1 MRLGAR
7 RGIWWVGTLAILGG
21 LVGLLVGCGSDPVA
35 PKPAPDPARLYWA
48 LTLDHR
54 AVTLST
60 VAPYDTTQL
69 TATPRSALGT
79 ALPESATIVFASTN
93 PQNVQVSSTGL
104 VRALSPG
111 DGTVVTATVT
121 VGGVTRADTAVV
133 NVTAT
138 AAPPV
143 LGRFSIHPIPP
154 DSAKRG
160 ATLFPYPWPLDAA
173 DTNGNPI
180 PDLATACTSSDPTV
194 VRVLP
199 QCGLIFAE
207 RPGHAV
213 ITASA
218 TAYGVTKADTLDFT
232 VGEWLIA
239 AVTISEGAGSLRSAT
254 IAIGGTVLWFN
265 QTNQPIDIT
274 FSDSADVAQDFVL
287 CQCGSGNIRGLQP
300 GGLAGR
306 AFPVPGSYL
315 YNSVAAQASGA
326 IIVVNE

>member
-1 MRLGAR
+1 MRLGAQ

-35 PKPAPDPARLYWA
+35 PKPAPDPSRLYWA

-60 VAPYDTTQL
+60 VAPYDTIQL

-79 ALPESATIVFASTN
+79 ALAESASVVFASTN

-121 VGGVTRADTAVV
+121 VGGVTHTDTGVV
-133 NVTAT
+133 NVTVT
-138 AAPPV
+138 TTPPV

-160 ATLFPYPWPLDAA
+160 ATVFPYPWPLDAA
-173 DTNGNPI
+173 DTSGNPI

-199 QCGLIFAE
+199 SCGLIFAE
-207 RPGHAV
+207 SPGHAV
-213 ITASA
+213 ITATA

-239 AVTISEGAGSLRSAT
+239 AVFITQGAGTLRDAT
-254 IAIGGTVLWFN
+254 IAAGGSVFWFN
-265 QTNQPIDIT
+265 QTTQPIDIT
-274 FSDSADVAQDFVL
+274 FDDSTHVS
-287 CQCGSGNIRGLQP
+287 GGNIAALAP
-300 GGLAGR
+300 GSLDIR
-306 AFPVPGSYL
+306 VFPVPGTFTYHST
-315 YNSVAAQASGA
+315 AAQARGA

>member
-21 LVGLLVGCGSDPVA
+21 LVGLAVGCGSDLVA
-35 PKPAPDPARLYWA
+35 PKPAPDPSRLYWA

-60 VAPYDTTQL
+60 AAPYDTIQL

-79 ALPESATIVFASTN
+79 ALPESASVVFASTN
-93 PQNVQVSSTGL
+93 PVYVQVSPTGL
-104 VRALSPG
+104 VRALSSG

-121 VGGVTRADTAVV
+121 AGGVTHADTAVI
-133 NVTAT
+133 NVTAS
-138 AAPPV
+138 APPPV

-160 ATLFPYPWPLDAA
+160 ATLFPYPWPVDAA

-213 ITASA
+213 IIASA

-239 AVTISEGAGSLRSAT
+239 AVFISQGAGSLPDAT
-254 IAIGGTVLWFN
+254 IATGGNVFWIN
-265 QTNQPIDIT
+265 QTTQPIDIT
-274 FSDSADVAQDFVL
+274 FDDSTHVP
-287 CQCGSGNIRGLQP
+287 GGNIVGLDP
-300 GGLAGR
+300 GSFDLR
-306 AFPVPGSYL
+306 AFPVPGRFTYHSA
-315 YNSVAAQASGA
+315 AAQASGA
-326 IIVVNE
+326 IVVVDE

>member
-1 MRLGAR
+1 MLLGAR
-7 RGIWWVGTLAILGG
+7 RGTWWVGTLAIVGV
-21 LVGLLVGCGSDPVA
+21 LVGLVGCGGDPVA
-35 PKPAPDPARLYWA
+35 PRPAPDPSQLYWA

-60 VAPYDTTQL
+60 VAPYDTIQL
-69 TATPRSALGT
+69 TAIPRTALGSPL
-79 ALPESATIVFASTN
+79 AESASVVFASTN
-93 PQNVQVSSTGL
+93 PQNVQVSPTGL

-121 VGGVTRADTAVV
+121 VGGVTHADTAVV

-138 AAPPV
+138 ATPPV

-160 ATLFPYPWPLDAA
+160 ATVFPYPWPVVAA
-173 DTNGNPI
+173 DTSGNLI
-180 PDLATACTSSDPTV
+180 PDLATACTSSDTTV

-199 QCGLIFAE
+199 QCGLIFAQH
-207 RPGHAV
+207 PGHAV

-239 AVTISEGAGSLRSAT
+239 AVDISQGAGSLRDVT
-254 IAIGGTVLWFN
+254 IASGGTVFWIN
-265 QTNQPIDIT
+265 QTTQPIDIT
-274 FSDSADVAQDFVL
+274 FDDSTHVP
-287 CQCGSGNIRGLQP
+287 GGNIAALSP
-300 GGLAGR
+300 GSLDIR
-306 AFPVPGSYL
+306 VFPVPGTFTYHST
-315 YNSVAAQASGA
+315 AAQASGA